1 MGATNIWSKTLT
13 GATLNVAASQNV
25 LRISILARQGP
36 VTLIG
41 TATFNGVASDTV
53 TFATGQ
59 GVTLTSAS
67 TQNPIDGITID
78 ASAGGAIADVV
89 LSYQ

>member
-13 GATLNVAASQNV
+13 GDTLTVSASQNV
-25 LRISILARQGP
+25 VRISILARQGP
-36 VTLIG
+36 VTILG
-41 TATFNGVASDTV
+41 TSTFNGVASDAV

-59 GVTLTSAS
+59 GVTLTAS
-67 TQNPIDGITID
+67 STANPIDGITID
-78 ASAGGAIADVV
+78 ASGGGAIADIV

>member
-1 MGATNIWSKTLT
+1 MGATNIWSKTITNDTLT
-13 GATLNVAASQNV
+13 ISGTQNV
-25 LRISILARQGP
+25 VRVSILARQVP
-36 VTLIG
+36 VTLLG

-59 GVTLTSAS
+59 GVTLTAS
-67 TQNPIDGITID
+67 SVTNPIDGITVVV
-78 ASAGGAIADVV
+78 AGAGIADIV

>member
-1 MGATNIWSKTLT
+1 MGATNIWSKTITDDTLT
-13 GATLNVAASQNV
+13 ISGTQNV
-25 LRISILARQGP
+25 VRVSILARQGP
-36 VTLIG
+36 VTLLG

-59 GVTLTSAS
+59 GVTLTAAS
-67 TQNPIDGITID
+67 TQNPIDGVTVVV
-78 ASAGGAIADVV
+78 AGSGIADVV

>member
-1 MGATNIWSKTLT
+1 MGATNIWSKTITNDTLT
-13 GATLNVAASQNV
+13 ISGTQNV
-25 LRISILARQGP
+25 VRVSILARQGP
-36 VTLIG
+36 VTLLG

-59 GVTLTSAS
+59 GVTLTAAS
-67 TQNPIDGITID
+67 VTNPIDGVTVVV
-78 ASAGGAIADVV
+78 AGSGIADVV

>member
-1 MGATNIWSKTLT
+1 MGATNIWSKTITDSTLT
-13 GATLNVAASQNV
+13 ISGTQNV
-25 LRISILARQGP
+25 VRVSILARQGP
-36 VTLIG
+36 VTLLG

-59 GVTLTSAS
+59 GVTLTAS
-67 TQNPIDGITID
+67 SVTNPIDGITVVV
-78 ASAGGAIADVV
+78 AGAGIADIV

>member
-13 GATLNVAASQNV
+13 GSTLTVSASQNV
-25 LRISILARQGP
+25 VRISILASQGP
-36 VTLIG
+36 VTILG
-41 TATFNGVASDTV
+41 TSTFNGIASDAV

-59 GVTLTSAS
+59 GVTLTAS
-67 TQNPIDGITID
+67 STANPIDGITID
-78 ASAGGAIADVV
+78 ASAGGATADIV

>member
-1 MGATNIWSKTLT
+1 MGATNIWSKTIT
-13 GATLNVAASQNV
+13 DDTLVISGTQNV
-25 LRISILARQGP
+25 VRVSILARQGP
-36 VTLIG
+36 VTLLG

-59 GVTLTSAS
+59 GVTLTAAS
-67 TQNPIDGITID
+67 TQNPIDGVTVVV
-78 ASAGGAIADVV
+78 AGAGIADIV

>member
-1 MGATNIWSKTLT
+1 MGATNIWSKTITNDTLT
-13 GATLNVAASQNV
+13 ISGTQNV
-25 LRISILARQGP
+25 VRVSILARQGP
-36 VTLIG
+36 VTLLG

-59 GVTLTSAS
+59 GVTLTAS
-67 TQNPIDGITID
+67 SVTNPIDGITVVV
-78 ASAGGAIADVV
+78 AGAGIADIV